1 MAHNYY
7 EALASAEAE
16 IEDLLAERERI
27 DAKINL
33 LKRLSTD
40 YRLLLGTSVPGATPV
55 VDLLTELKKSLADAG
70 ISNAIRRVLANSKIP
85 LSVSEIKAGLESL
98 GFDLSGYSNAGAVLH
113 NTLAR
118 LVKQREVLGV
128 KNPAGQTVAY
138 AMVSNN
144 AIRNRLL
151 AMDQFKPT
159 EE

>member
-85 LSVSEIKAGLESL
+85 LSVSEITAGLESL
-98 GFDLSGYSNAGAVLH
+98 GLSGYSNAGAVLH